1 MTNKEEKYSFS
12 FVNFDAHKPPMF
24 TEVKNK
30 EWIIFGADKE
40 YYNNYPQYLINNYD
54 KSAIHNAIING
65 KTNYIVGNGLKVS
78 SFNSAIDLAMSKG
91 LIRSVNANEDADD
104 LNRKL
109 ATDLTLFGGFY
120 TELINDRVNGLSEV
134 YHLPFNS
141 IRRSKEDDKVWFY
154 TSDWTSRKPT
164 QNEDFKTFY
173 TFEGTFEQGKDY
185 LLEYRGYRAGDGA
198 YALPDYLAANSSI
211 ETDWRISNYL
221 LQNVKNGFSAGFLIN
236 FYNGLPTDEEKQYI
250 EKQIKNKF
258 TGDDAGG
265 SFVLNFNHAESKS
278 AEIIPIPTNGNDDR
292 FNLLEKQVNSKLFV
306 AHSVTSPL
314 LFGVKTEGQL
324 GGRSEIVEAMEIFQ
338 NTYVNNRQR
347 ILEKF
352 WNDILMIKEVN
363 ATLEIV
369 ETKPIVEKL
378 SEPARLS
385 VMTQDEIREE
395 LGLEPLQVQTTEIQ
409 NKFSDACCSKTKF
422 QDDKDNLMLEHFD
435 ACGWE
440 DEELEVVYR
449 RDLVAGSIEDAK
461 KFAEVT
467 SFQNEV
473 LSLLRDNPKLPPQ
486 EIAKALEV
494 ETKQVMDALDNLQIE
509 GLIDIVEGQVN
520 ITDDGI
526 EEAEQEEL
534 FTVYKYKLR
543 SDAPT
548 LKAGGESRAFCKIM
562 MSMSSFKSWTIE
574 DIERLNNGSGLDCFT
589 SRGGYYTRKGT
600 DISVPYCRHIWEQRL
615 VRKKA

>member
-1 MTNKEEKYSFS
+1 MTNKEGKYSFS
-12 FVNFDAHKPPMF
+12 FINFDAHKPPKF

-30 EWIIFGADKE
+30 EWVIFGDDKE
-40 YYNNYPQYLINNYD
+40 YFNNYPLYLLDNYD
-54 KSAIHNAIING
+54 RSATHNAIING
-65 KTNYIVGNGLKVS
+65 KINYIVGNGLKVN
-78 SFNSAIDLAMSKG
+78 SFNSAMDLATAKG

-109 ATDLTLFGGFY
+109 ATDLTTFGGFY
-120 TELINDRVNGLSEV
+120 VELINNRVDGLSEV
-134 YHLPFNS
+134 YHLDFNS

-154 TSDWTSRKPT
+154 TSDWESRKPT

-173 TFEGTFEQGKDY
+173 MFEGTFEQGKDY

-211 ETDWRISNYL
+211 EMDWRISNYL
-221 LQNVKNGFSAGFLIN
+221 LNNVKGGFSAGYLIN
-236 FYNGLPTDEEKQYI
+236 FFNGMPTTEEKRDI
-250 EKQIKNKF
+250 EKRIKSKF
-258 TGDDAGG
+258 SGDDNGG

-292 FNLLEKQVNSKLFV
+292 FNLLEKQVNNKLFV

-324 GGRSEIVEAMEIFQ
+324 GGRTEIVEAFEIFQ

-352 WNDILMIKEVN
+352 WNDILMIKGVN
-363 ATLEIV
+363 ATLEII
-369 ETKPIVEKL
+369 ETQPITERL
-378 SEPARLS
+378 SEQARLS

-395 LGLEPLQVQTTEIQ
+395 LGLEPLNVQTTEIQ
-409 NKFSDACCSKTKF
+409 NKFKDACCSKTKF
-422 QDDKDNLMLEHFD
+422 QEDKDNLMLEHFEG
-435 ACGWE
+435 CGWD

-520 ITDDGI
+520 ITDNGI

-548 LKAGGESRAFCKIM
+548 LKAGGESRLFCRIM
-562 MSMSSFKSWTIE
+562 LGMSKSKSWTIE
-574 DIERLNNGSGLDCFT
+574 DIDRLNNGQGLDVFT
-589 SRGGYYTRKGT
+589 SRGGYYHNPNTGVN
-600 DISVPYCRHIWEQRL
+600 VPYCRHIWEQRL

>member
-1 MTNKEEKYSFS
+1 MTNNKEKYSFS
-12 FVNFDAHKPPMF
+12 FVNFDAHKPPVF
-24 TEVKNK
+24 AEVKNK
-30 EWIIFGADKE
+30 EWIIYGADKE
-40 YYNNYPQYLINNYD
+40 YYNNYGQYLIDNYD
-54 KSAIHNAIING
+54 KSAIHNAICNG
-65 KTNYIVGNGLKVS
+65 KVNYIVGNGLKVE
-78 SFNSAIDLAMSKG
+78 SFNTVQDLAMSKA
-91 LIRSVNANEDADD
+91 LIRSVNSEEDADD

-120 TELINDRVNGLSEV
+120 VELINNRVDGLSEV
-134 YHLPFNS
+134 YHLDFNS

-154 TSDWTSRKPT
+154 TSDWSSRKPQ

-185 LLEYRGYRAGDGA
+185 LLEYRGYRAGNGA

-221 LQNVKNGFSAGFLIN
+221 LNNVKSGFSAGFLIN
-236 FYNGLPTDEEKQYI
+236 FYNGMPTEEEKKYI
-250 EKQIKNKF
+250 EKQIKSKF
-258 TGDDAGG
+258 TGDDNGG
-265 SFVLNFNHAESKS
+265 SFVLNFNDAESKS
-278 AEIIPIPTNGNDDR
+278 AEIVPIPTNGNDDR
-292 FNLLEKQVNSKLFV
+292 FNLLEKQVNSKLFI
-306 AHSVTSPL
+306 AHSCTSPI

-324 GGRSEIVEAMEIFQ
+324 GGRTELVEAMEIFQ

-352 WNDILMIKEVN
+352 WNDLLTIKEVN
-363 ATLEIV
+363 ATLEIID
-369 ETKPIVEKL
+369 TKPITEKL
-378 SEPARLS
+378 SEQARLS

-395 LGLEPLQVQTTEIQ
+395 LGLEPLQVQKTVQ
-409 NKFSDACCSKTKF
+409 NKFNDSCCSKTKF
-422 QDDKDNLMLEHFD
+422 QDDKDTVMLEHFEG
-435 ACGWE
+435 CGWN

-526 EEAEQEEL
+526 NEAEQEEL
-534 FTVYKYKLR
+534 FTVYKYKER
-543 SDAPT
+543 DDAPE
-548 LKAGGESRAFCKIM
+548 LEPGGSSRQFCRIM
-562 MSMSSFKSWTIE
+562 LGMSQFKSWTIE
-574 DIERLNNGSGLDCFT
+574 DIERLNNGQGLDVFT
-589 SRGGYYTRKGT
+589 SRGGWYRKPQT
-600 DISVPYCRHIWEQRL
+600 TISVPFCRHIWEQRL